1 MIRAATEIRGRNLD
15 DMCPKYCRRHL
26 KDPGVNGRI
35 ILRRIFLKWD
45 MKHDLDLTGS
55 REGHMAALV
64 NAVMYRGDPECS
76 LGRGGNGTVDR
87 KSMQLRCQTHTS
99 MLLKGR

>member
-26 KDPGVNGRI
+26 EDPGVNGRI

-45 MKHDLDLTGS
+45 MEHELD
-55 REGHMAALV
+55 
-64 NAVMYRGDPECS
+64 
-76 LGRGGNGTVDR
+76 
-87 KSMQLRCQTHTS
+87 
-99 MLLKGR
+99 

>member
-1 MIRAATEIRGRNLD
+1 
-15 DMCPKYCRRHL
+15 
-26 KDPGVNGRI
+26 
-35 ILRRIFLKWD
+35 
-45 MKHDLDLTGS
+45 
-55 REGHMAALV
+55 MAALV

-87 KSMQLRCQTHTS
+87 KSMQLRRQTHMS